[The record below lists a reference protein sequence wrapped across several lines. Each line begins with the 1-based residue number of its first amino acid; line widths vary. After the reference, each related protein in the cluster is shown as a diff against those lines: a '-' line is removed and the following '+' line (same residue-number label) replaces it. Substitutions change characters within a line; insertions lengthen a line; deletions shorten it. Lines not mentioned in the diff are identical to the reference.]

1 MAVFGDVIIFV
12 MKIRPVV
19 ITSILLIAL
28 MCFGLSLRAQAAPAN
43 APAQQQFA
51 TNTALPDGRILY
63 TVQAGDTCGRIQL
76 LYGISLEQLRE
87 LNVQINS
94 DCTNLIP
101 GQNLLIALAGPAGP
115 SATPGPSPTPL
126 PATVTP
132 TPFAGTTQICVLLFN
147 DLNGDALHQAT
158 EPAIAGGA
166 VSVSETSGKFS
177 KTLNTAINPD
187 PNAYQGVC
195 FPDVPEGN
203 YNIGVAIPDN
213 YNATTNLNSVVDVK
227 AGDNAMIDFGAQ
239 PRDTGSSQP
248 NPDNNQGGG
257 GPSPLIGFFGGFL
270 LLGGLGLGY
279 YALRLRTPQ
288 SKLKRSGL
296 LKR

>member
-1 MAVFGDVIIFV
+1 

-19 ITSILLIAL
+19 VFSILFIVL
-28 MCFGLSLRAQAAPAN
+28 MCFGLSLRAQA

-76 LYGISLEQLRE
+76 LYSISLEQLRE
-87 LNVQINS
+87 LNENINS

-101 GQNLLIALAGPAGP
+101 GQNLLISLAGPAGP
-115 SATPGPSPTPL
+115 SATPGPSPTPA
-126 PATVTP
+126 PPTVTP
-132 TPFAGTTQICVLLFN
+132 TPFAGTTEICVLLY
-147 DLNGDALHQAT
+147 DDINGNALKDAN

-166 VSVSETSGKFS
+166 ISVAETSGKFS
-177 KTLNTAINPD
+177 QTMQTVINPD

-195 FPDVPEGN
+195 FTDVPEGN
-203 YNIGVAIPDN
+203 YNVGVAIPDN
-213 YNATTNLNSVVDVK
+213 YNPTTNLTYTLTVK
-227 AGDNAMIDFGAQ
+227 AGDRAEVSFGAQ
-239 PRDTGSSQP
+239 ARDTGGAQPSQP
-248 NPDNNQGGG
+248 GPTGS
-257 GPSPLIGFFGGFL
+257 GPSPLLGFFGGFL

-279 YALRLRTPQ
+279 YALRLRNPQ